1 MTPLLFGVWRYCV
14 HQRATVE
21 GRREEGDPHEVMHTG
36 NEPMHG
42 LGIPYHYLVQGK
54 PHHFCVVTGCRVK
67 YLASGGLPRCLEYS
81 CGQLRD
87 QHCVPLASGNG
98 LNTPMFCHLCVC
110 VCREGWRGG
119 RGNLPKH
126 STGRWSTAAQG
137 SCFPTTV
144 AFVY

>member
-1 MTPLLFGVWRYCV
+1 
-14 HQRATVE
+14 
-21 GRREEGDPHEVMHTG
+21 
-36 NEPMHG
+36 MHG

-110 VCREGWRGG
+110 VCVCREGWRGG
-119 RGNLPKH
+119 EGTSQSIPLAG
-126 STGRWSTAAQG
+126 GRLQLRDHV
-137 SCFPTTV
+137 FL
-144 AFVY
+144 